1 MYYSQYTYSQL
12 HSLLQLMFECC
23 ENPQKHHAAIFDKYT
38 DKRYKRASQFVEN
51 ELRKGFQVVD
61 VAVNNAATFVS
72 FYNDQS
78 LWDRKYI

>member
-1 MYYSQYTYSQL
+1 
-12 HSLLQLMFECC
+12 MFECC

-38 DKRYKRASQFVEN
+38 DKRYKRASHFVEN
-51 ELRKGFQVVD
+51 EIRKGFQVVD